1 MDTKMPER
9 LIMSLGDRVSDGLIG
24 EYSTPES
31 FVDPAWMVG
40 ARTRLVDSWSPMP
53 EMIRM
58 PGLKIGAGSVL
69 VRMGEGVTHLGL
81 PTSRLALVKWYAKGR
96 HRAPAIEADVPVL
109 DLRFDGAQNI
119 AHAFCKTGLM
129 ALAAKR
135 ALRESTGDDALMCVV
150 PGNAKGYVVRALEV
164 MGLTPVPTFGPVRGK
179 IVEVEGRGHNVFVH
193 LRSQLLPPSLGE
205 LIEDGPATPERL
217 FISRRD
223 VRRIE
228 NEAQIRS
235 LLERRGFTLIYAE
248 DLPVAEQVRYL
259 ANATDVVAI
268 HGAALG
274 ALACRAALPG
284 RRPLRLLELFGSGY
298 IVTLYRE
305 MASDLGDFWMAVRG
319 RVTPEAVRD
328 TDRAGVARAHEKS
341 DFAIDEETFCVAL
354 EASERRSDP
363 QYVVTW

>member
-1 MDTKMPER
+1 M
-9 LIMSLGDRVSDGLIG
+9 LLGERVSDGLIG
-24 EYSTPES
+24 EFSIPES
-31 FVDPAWMVG
+31 FVDPAWLVG

-58 PGLKIGAGSVL
+58 PGLKIGAGSVV

-81 PTSRLALVKWYAKGR
+81 PTSRRALVKWYANGR
-96 HRAPAIEADVPVL
+96 HRAPAIKADVPVL
-109 DLRFDGAQNI
+109 DLRFEGAQNI

-135 ALRESTGDDALMCVV
+135 ALRESTGDDALMCVL
-150 PGNAKGYVVRALEV
+150 PGDAKGFVIRAFEV
-164 MGLTPVPTFGPVRGK
+164 MGLTPVPTFGPVRGR
-179 IVEVEGRGHNVFVH
+179 IVEVVERGHNVFMH
-193 LRSQLLPPSLGE
+193 LRSRLLPPSIGE
-205 LIEDGPATPERL
+205 LIEGGPATPDKL

-228 NEAQIRS
+228 NEELIRP

-248 DLPVAEQVRYL
+248 DLPVVEQVRYL

-274 ALACRAALPG
+274 ALACRAALPS

-305 MASDLGDFWMAVRG
+305 MASDVGDFWMAVRG

-328 TDRAGVARAHEKS
+328 TDRAGMARAHEKS
-341 DFAIDEETFCVAL
+341 DFVVDEEALCIAL

-363 QYVVTW
+363 QYIVTW